1 MTESI
6 IIRNFGPLKEIEIQ
20 DLRPFVF
27 LIGPS
32 GSGKSTLLKVV
43 AMMRWIYKMICIRS
57 YLNYSGIKVST
68 FSIDFKRQ
76 MKLLG
81 LDSFIHGDT
90 YIEYHYGT
98 FSVVYDKKLKM
109 VKKRIDQNE
118 LSLEKLSF
126 ISDKRGIIGDL
137 LEHNLS
143 LKKRSFY
150 ANETFEDYMT
160 ATEAIRTFDIPG
172 LGVRL
177 NVKKNSNG
185 EKHLIEPQDGDNYS
199 ILLKDASSGTQSSI
213 PLSLIVE
220 YYTKQFDIVASLNDS
235 VFSYVSKSDSLKDFR
250 AVTNVGELPNKR
262 VSLFIEEPE
271 ISLYPMTQKTL
282 MDSIISSCNSVADY
296 QMNLMVATHSP
307 YIINHLNV
315 MLRRGRENG
324 GVDAPDLG
332 VYLVQQGRLCDLIA
346 EDLDTGEKVVD
357 ATELSE
363 PMEDIFRHSL
373 KLPCL

>member
-6 IIRNFGPLKEIEIQ
+6 IIRNFGPLKEVEIQ

-363 PMEDIFRHSL
+363 PMEDIFNEYVNL
-373 KLPCL
+373 GQ

>member
-1 MTESI
+1 MIESI
-6 IIRNFGPLKEIEIQ
+6 LIKNFGPLKEVEINN
-20 DLRPFVF
+20 LRPFVF
-27 LIGPS
+27 IIGPS

-57 YLNYSGIKVST
+57 YLKYSGIKAST

-81 LDSFIHGDT
+81 LVSFIHGDT
-90 YIEYHYGT
+90 YIEYRYGS
-98 FSVVYDKKLKM
+98 FAVVYDKGLKLA
-109 VKKRIDQNE
+109 KKIISQDE

-150 ANETFEDYMT
+150 ANETFDDYIT
-160 ATEAIRTFDIPG
+160 ASEAIRTFDIPG
-172 LGVRL
+172 LGVKL
-177 NVKKNSNG
+177 NVKKTSNG
-185 EKHLIEPQDGDNYS
+185 EKHLIEPKSGDGYS

-220 YYTKQFDIVASLNDS
+220 YFTKKFDIVASLNDS
-235 VFSYVSKSDSLKDFR
+235 VFNYVSKSDRLKDFR
-250 AVTNVGELPNKR
+250 ATTNIGELPYRR

-271 ISLYPMTQKTL
+271 ISLYPMTQITL
-282 MDSIISSCNSVADY
+282 LDSIIESCNSVRGY
-296 QMNLMVATHSP
+296 NMSLMVATHSP

-315 MLRRGRENG
+315 MLRRTKEQG
-324 GVDAPDLG
+324 GINASDLG
-332 VYLVQQGRLCDLIA
+332 VYLVTDGKLCDLLA
-346 EDLDTGEKVVD
+346 EDLSTKEKVVD
-357 ATELSE
+357 TAELSE
-363 PMEDIFRHSL
+363 PMENIYNEYISL
-373 KLPCL
+373 GQ